1 MEKKMNVTETE
12 LSKLVENVAT
22 AMQKDSYKW
31 KKSWIE
37 AGSPFNYST
46 GDTYSGVNFLSL
58 NFAMIDKGY
67 KHNQWLTFKQL
78 KTLGGDIKNN
88 SWNYIYKFGRI
99 NVVDDNKKPVVD
111 SKGKQKSRNYFRC
124 FVVYN
129 IENTTL
135 EANVA
140 LMQKKSTQYSV
151 DTIEAFINRV
161 NNNDVVI
168 KTDSTNGCYYSP
180 SGDYVHMVNKKN
192 FVDTKSANA
201 TEHYYS
207 VLFHELV
214 HATGHNKRLN
224 RFEDT
229 KSMKFLEGKSHY
241 AYEELVAELG
251 SMLFASKY
259 NLDVESTVREDHI
272 AYLQSWIK
280 ALRSEDGT
288 KLLTSAAAK
297 ASKAFTYY
305 HPAIK

>member
-22 AMQKDSYKW
+22 AMSTGSYKW
-31 KKSWIE
+31 KQSWID
-37 AGSPFNYST
+37 AGSPINYLT
-46 GDTYSGVNFLSL
+46 GDTYSGINFLSL
-58 NFAMIDKGY
+58 NFAMIDKSY
-67 KHNQWLTFKQL
+67 KNNQWLTFKQL

-88 SWNYIYKFGRI
+88 SWNYVYKFGRI
-99 NVVDDNKKPVVD
+99 NVVDANKKPVVD

-135 EANVA
+135 EAKVID
-140 LMQKKSTQYSV
+140 KKSTQYHV
-151 DTIEAFINRV
+151 DTITNFLNKV
-161 NNNDVVI
+161 DVTI
-168 KTDSTNGCYYSP
+168 KHGSKNGCYYSP
-180 SGDYVHMVNKKN
+180 SEDFVSMVNKED
-192 FVDTKSANA
+192 FIDTKDANA

-259 NLDVESTVREDHI
+259 NLSVESTVREDHI

-305 HPAIK
+305 HPVIK

>member
-1 MEKKMNVTETE
+1 MEKQMNVTETE
-12 LSKLVENVAT
+12 LAKLVESVAT
-22 AMQKDSYKW
+22 AMSTGSYKW

-37 AGSPFNYST
+37 AGSPINYLT
-46 GDTYSGVNFLSL
+46 GEAYSGINFLSL

-67 KHNQWLTFKQL
+67 KNNQWLTFKQL
-78 KTLGGDIKNN
+78 KSLGGDIKNN

-99 NVVDDNKKPVVD
+99 NLVDENKKPVVD

-135 EANVA
+135 EAKIIE
-140 LMQKKSTQYSV
+140 KKSTQYSV
-151 DTIEAFINRV
+151 DTITQFLK
-161 NNNDVVI
+161 NNVDVTI
-168 KTDSTNGCYYSP
+168 KHGSTNGCYYSP
-180 SGDYVHMVNKKN
+180 SGDFVSMVDKEN
-192 FVDTKSANA
+192 FIDTQHANA

-224 RFEDT
+224 RFENT
-229 KSMKFLEGKSHY
+229 KSMKFLEGKQHY

-259 NLDVESTVREDHI
+259 NLSVESTVREDHI

-297 ASKAFTYY
+297 AAAAFKYY
-305 HPAIK
+305 HQSPQ

>member
-1 MEKKMNVTETE
+1 MNVTETE
-12 LSKLVENVAT
+12 LNKLVENVAT

-88 SWNYIYKFGRI
+88 SWNYIYKFGRV

-135 EANVA
+135 EPNVA

-151 DTIEAFINRV
+151 DTIEAFIDRV
-161 NNNDVVI
+161 YNNDVNI

-180 SGDYVHMVNKKN
+180 SHDWVHMVNKKN
-192 FVDTKSANA
+192 FIDTEHANA

-214 HATGHNKRLN
+214 HATGHEKRLN
-224 RFEDT
+224 RFENT

-259 NLDVESTVREDHI
+259 NLSVESTVREDHI

-305 HPAIK
+305 HPVIK

>member
-1 MEKKMNVTETE
+1 MRTVTERE
-12 LSKLVENVAT
+12 LNILVENVAA

-37 AGSPFNYST
+37 AGSPINYST
-46 GDTYSGVNFLSL
+46 GEAYQGINFLSL
-58 NFAMIDKGY
+58 NFAMVNKGY
-67 KHNQWLTFKQL
+67 KNNQWLTFKQL
-78 KTLGGDIKNN
+78 KTLGGDLKNN
-88 SWNYIYKFGRI
+88 SWNYIYKFGTQ
-99 NVVDDNKKPVVD
+99 VVKDENGKPKITT
-111 SKGKQKSRNYFRC
+111 KGQQQIKFYFRC

-135 EANVA
+135 DPKVIE
-140 LMQKKSTQYSV
+140 KKSTQYSV
-151 DTIEAFINRV
+151 EEIEAFIDRV
-161 NNNDVVI
+161 NKNDVQI
-168 KTDSTNGCYYSP
+168 KTDSTNGCFYSP
-180 SGDYVHMVNKKN
+180 SYDSVHMVNKSN
-192 FVDTKSANA
+192 FIDTKDANA

-214 HATGHNKRLN
+214 HATGHQKRLN

-259 NLDVESTVREDHI
+259 NLSVESTVREDHI

-297 ASKAFTYY
+297 AAKAFAYY
-305 HPAIK
+305 HPTQE

>member
-1 MEKKMNVTETE
+1 MEKKMNVTDRE
-12 LSKLVENVAT
+12 LKILVDNVAT
-22 AMQKDSYKW
+22 AMSRDSYKW

-37 AGSPFNYST
+37 AGSPINYST
-46 GDTYSGVNFLSL
+46 GEAYSGVNFLSL
-58 NFAMIDKGY
+58 NFAMVNKGY

-78 KTLGGDIKNN
+78 KTLGGELINN
-88 SWNYIYKFGRI
+88 SWNYIYKFGSYGAKDE
-99 NVVDDNKKPVVD
+99 NGKP
-111 SKGKQKSRNYFRC
+111 KIKNGQQQLKFYFRC

-129 IENTTL
+129 IANTSL
-135 EANVA
+135 EAKVIE
-140 LMQKKSTQYSV
+140 KKSTQYHV
-151 DTIEAFINRV
+151 DTITNFLNKV
-161 NNNDVVI
+161 DVTI
-168 KTDSTNGCYYSP
+168 KHGSKNGCYYSP
-180 SGDYVHMVNKKN
+180 SGDYVSMVNKED
-192 FVDTKSANA
+192 FIDTKDANA

>member
-12 LSKLVENVAT
+12 LNKLVENVAA

-37 AGSPFNYST
+37 AGSPINYST
-46 GDTYSGVNFLSL
+46 GEAYSGVNFLSL
-58 NFAMIDKGY
+58 NFAMVNKGY
-67 KHNQWLTFKQL
+67 KNNQWLTFKQL
-78 KTLGGDIKNN
+78 KTLGGELINN
-88 SWNYIYKFGRI
+88 SWNYIYKFGTTPVKDE
-99 NVVDDNKKPVVD
+99 NGKP
-111 SKGKQKSRNYFRC
+111 KIKNGQQQIKFYFRC

-129 IENTTL
+129 IENTSL
-135 EANVA
+135 EAKTIE
-140 LMQKKSTQYSV
+140 KKSTQYSV
-151 DTIEAFINRV
+151 DEIEAFIDRV
-161 NNNDVVI
+161 NNNDVRI

-180 SGDYVHMVNKKN
+180 SYDWVHMVNKNN
-192 FVDTKSANA
+192 FIDTKDANA

-214 HATGHNKRLN
+214 HATGHQKRLN
-224 RFEDT
+224 RFENT

-259 NLDVESTVREDHI
+259 NLSVESTVREDHI

-297 ASKAFTYY
+297 AAAAFKYY
-305 HPAIK
+305 HQSQQ

>member
-12 LSKLVENVAT
+12 LNKLVENVAS

-37 AGSPFNYST
+37 AGSPINYST
-46 GDTYSGVNFLSL
+46 GEAYSGVNFLSL
-58 NFAMIDKGY
+58 NFAMVNKGY

-78 KTLGGDIKNN
+78 KTLGGELINN
-88 SWNYIYKFGRI
+88 SWNYIYKFGTTPVKDE
-99 NVVDDNKKPVVD
+99 NGKP
-111 SKGKQKSRNYFRC
+111 KIKNGQQQIKFYFRC

-129 IENTTL
+129 IANTSL
-135 EANVA
+135 EAKTIE
-140 LMQKKSTQYSV
+140 KKSTQYSV
-151 DTIEAFINRV
+151 DEIEAFIDRV
-161 NNNDVVI
+161 NNNDVRI

-180 SGDYVHMVNKKN
+180 SYDWVHMVNKNN
-192 FVDTKSANA
+192 FIDTKDANA

-214 HATGHNKRLN
+214 HATGHQKRLN
-224 RFEDT
+224 RFENT

-259 NLDVESTVREDHI
+259 NLSVESTVREDHI

-297 ASKAFTYY
+297 AAAAFKYY
-305 HPAIK
+305 HQSQL

>member
-12 LSKLVENVAT
+12 LNKLVENVAS

-37 AGSPFNYST
+37 AGSPINYST
-46 GDTYSGVNFLSL
+46 GEAYSGVNFLSL
-58 NFAMIDKGY
+58 NFAMVNKGY

-78 KTLGGDIKNN
+78 KTLGGELINN
-88 SWNYIYKFGRI
+88 SWNYIYKFGTTPVKDE
-99 NVVDDNKKPVVD
+99 NGKP
-111 SKGKQKSRNYFRC
+111 KIKNGQQQIKFYFRC

-129 IENTTL
+129 IANTSL
-135 EANVA
+135 EAKVIE
-140 LMQKKSTQYSV
+140 KKSTQYSV
-151 DTIEAFINRV
+151 DSINQFLNKVDVTIKHGSV
-161 NNNDVVI
+161 H
-168 KTDSTNGCYYSP
+168 GCYYSP
-180 SGDYVHMVNKKN
+180 SGDYVQMVNKEN
-192 FVDTKSANA
+192 FIDTQHANA

-214 HATGHNKRLN
+214 HATGHQKRLN
-224 RFEDT
+224 RFENT

-259 NLDVESTVREDHI
+259 NLSVESTVREDHI

-297 ASKAFTYY
+297 AAAAFKYY
-305 HPAIK
+305 HQSQQ

>member
-12 LSKLVENVAT
+12 LNKLVENVAS

-37 AGSPFNYST
+37 AGSPINYST
-46 GDTYSGVNFLSL
+46 GEAYSGVNFLSL
-58 NFAMIDKGY
+58 NFAMVNKGY

-78 KTLGGDIKNN
+78 KTLGGELINN
-88 SWNYIYKFGRI
+88 SWNYIYKFGTTPVKDE
-99 NVVDDNKKPVVD
+99 NGKP
-111 SKGKQKSRNYFRC
+111 KIKNGQQQIKFYFRC

-129 IENTTL
+129 IANTSL
-135 EANVA
+135 EAKTIE
-140 LMQKKSTQYSV
+140 KKSTQYSV
-151 DTIEAFINRV
+151 DEIEAFIDRV
-161 NNNDVVI
+161 NNNDVRI

-180 SGDYVHMVNKKN
+180 SYDWVHMVNKSN
-192 FVDTKSANA
+192 FIDTKDANA

-214 HATGHNKRLN
+214 HATGHQKRLN
-224 RFEDT
+224 RFENT

-259 NLDVESTVREDHI
+259 NLSVESTVREDHI

-297 ASKAFTYY
+297 AAAAFKYY
-305 HPAIK
+305 HQSQL

>member
-12 LSKLVENVAT
+12 LAKLVESVAT
-22 AMQKDSYKW
+22 AMSTGSYKW
-31 KKSWIE
+31 KKSWID
-37 AGSPFNYST
+37 AGSPINYST
-46 GDTYSGVNFLSL
+46 GDAYSGINFLSL

-67 KHNQWLTFKQL
+67 KNNQWLTFKQL
-78 KTLGGDIKNN
+78 KSLGGDIKNN
-88 SWNYIYKFGRI
+88 SWNYIYKFGST
-99 NVVDDNKKPVVD
+99 VVKDENGKPKITT
-111 SKGKQKSRNYFRC
+111 KGQQQIKFYFRC

-135 EANVA
+135 EAK
-140 LMQKKSTQYSV
+140 LIEKKSTQYSV
-151 DTIEAFINRV
+151 DSINQFLNKVDVTI
-161 NNNDVVI
+161 
-168 KTDSTNGCYYSP
+168 KHGSKHGCYYSP
-180 SGDYVHMVNKKN
+180 SGDYVQMVNKEN
-192 FVDTKSANA
+192 FIDTQHANA

-214 HATGHNKRLN
+214 HATGHEKRLN
-224 RFEDT
+224 RFENT
-229 KSMKFLEGKSHY
+229 KSMKFLEGKQHY

-259 NLDVESTVREDHI
+259 NLSVESTVREDHI

-297 ASKAFTYY
+297 AAAAFKYY
-305 HPAIK
+305 HQSPQ

>member
-1 MEKKMNVTETE
+1 MNVTETE
-12 LSKLVENVAT
+12 LNKLVENVAA
-22 AMQKDSYKW
+22 AMAKDSYKW

-46 GDTYSGVNFLSL
+46 GEAYSGVNFLSL

-88 SWNYIYKFGRI
+88 SWNYIYKFGRM
-99 NVVDDNKKPVVD
+99 NLVDENKKPVVD

-151 DTIEAFINRV
+151 DSINQFLNKVDVTIKHGSV
-161 NNNDVVI
+161 H
-168 KTDSTNGCYYSP
+168 GCYYSP
-180 SGDYVHMVNKKN
+180 SGDYVQMVNKEN
-192 FVDTKSANA
+192 FIDTQHANA

-214 HATGHNKRLN
+214 HATGHEKRLN
-224 RFEDT
+224 RFENT
-229 KSMKFLEGKSHY
+229 KSMKFLEGKQHY

-259 NLDVESTVREDHI
+259 NLSVESTVREDHI

-297 ASKAFTYY
+297 AAAAFKYY
-305 HPAIK
+305 HQSPQ

>member
-12 LSKLVENVAT
+12 LNKLVENVAA

-37 AGSPFNYST
+37 AGSPINYST
-46 GDTYSGVNFLSL
+46 GEAYSGVNFLSL
-58 NFAMIDKGY
+58 NFAMVNKGY
-67 KHNQWLTFKQL
+67 KNNQWLTFKQL
-78 KTLGGDIKNN
+78 KTLGGELINN
-88 SWNYIYKFGRI
+88 SWNYIYKFGTTPVKDENGKPKI
-99 NVVDDNKKPVVD
+99 KKGQQQI
-111 SKGKQKSRNYFRC
+111 KFYFRC

-129 IENTTL
+129 IENTSL
-135 EANVA
+135 KAKIIE
-140 LMQKKSTQYSV
+140 KPSTQYSV
-151 DTIEAFINRV
+151 DVIEAFIDRV
-161 NNNDVVI
+161 NNNDVRI

-180 SGDYVHMVNKKN
+180 SYDWVHMVNKNN
-192 FVDTKSANA
+192 FIDTKDANA

-214 HATGHNKRLN
+214 HATGHQKRLN
-224 RFEDT
+224 RFENT

-259 NLDVESTVREDHI
+259 NLSVESTVREDHI

-297 ASKAFTYY
+297 AAAAFKYY
-305 HPAIK
+305 HQSQQ

>member
-1 MEKKMNVTETE
+1 MNVTDRE
-12 LSKLVENVAT
+12 LKILVDNVAT
-22 AMQKDSYKW
+22 AMSRDSYKW

-37 AGSPFNYST
+37 AGSPINYLT
-46 GDTYSGVNFLSL
+46 GEAYSGVNFLSL
-58 NFAMIDKGY
+58 NFAMVDKKY
-67 KHNQWLTFKQL
+67 KNNQWLTFKQL
-78 KTLGGDIKNN
+78 KSLGGDIKNN
-88 SWNYIYKFGRI
+88 SWNYIYKFGRF
-99 NVVDDNKKPVVD
+99 NLVDENKKPVVD
-111 SKGKQKSRNYFRC
+111 SKGKQKTRNYFRC

-135 EANVA
+135 EAKKIE
-140 LMQKKSTQYSV
+140 KKSTQYHV
-151 DTIEAFINRV
+151 DTVTNFIKKV
-161 NNNDVVI
+161 DVTI
-168 KTDSTNGCYYSP
+168 KHGSTNGCYYSP
-180 SGDYVHMVNKKN
+180 AGDYVAMVDKEN
-192 FVDTKSANA
+192 FIDTKHANA

-214 HATGHNKRLN
+214 HATGHQKRLN

-229 KSMKFLEGKSHY
+229 KSMKFLDGKQDY

-259 NLDVESTVREDHI
+259 NLSVESTVREDHI

-297 ASKAFTYY
+297 ASQAFLYY
-305 HPAIK
+305 HRPIPPI

>member
-12 LSKLVENVAT
+12 LNKLVENVAS

-37 AGSPFNYST
+37 AGSPINYST
-46 GDTYSGVNFLSL
+46 GEAYSGVNFLSL
-58 NFAMIDKGY
+58 NFAMVNKGY

-78 KTLGGDIKNN
+78 KTLGGELINN
-88 SWNYIYKFGRI
+88 SWNYIYKFGTTPVKDE
-99 NVVDDNKKPVVD
+99 NGKP
-111 SKGKQKSRNYFRC
+111 KIKNGQQQIKFYFRC

-129 IENTTL
+129 IANTSL
-135 EANVA
+135 EAKVIE
-140 LMQKKSTQYSV
+140 KKSTQYSV
-151 DTIEAFINRV
+151 DSINQFLNKVDVTIKHGSV
-161 NNNDVVI
+161 H
-168 KTDSTNGCYYSP
+168 GCYYSP
-180 SGDYVHMVNKKN
+180 SGDYVQMVNKEN
-192 FVDTKSANA
+192 FIDTQHANA

-214 HATGHNKRLN
+214 HATGHQKRLN
-224 RFEDT
+224 RFENT

-259 NLDVESTVREDHI
+259 NLSVESTVREDHI

-297 ASKAFTYY
+297 AAAAFKYY
-305 HPAIK
+305 HQSQL

>member
-12 LSKLVENVAT
+12 LNKLVENVAS

-37 AGSPFNYST
+37 AGSPINYST
-46 GDTYSGVNFLSL
+46 GEAYSGVNFLSL
-58 NFAMIDKGY
+58 NFAMVNKGY

-78 KTLGGDIKNN
+78 KTLGGELINN
-88 SWNYIYKFGRI
+88 SWNYIYKFGTTPVKDE
-99 NVVDDNKKPVVD
+99 NGKP
-111 SKGKQKSRNYFRC
+111 KIKNGQQQIKFYFRC

-129 IENTTL
+129 IVNTSL
-135 EANVA
+135 EAKVIE
-140 LMQKKSTQYSV
+140 KKSTQYSV
-151 DTIEAFINRV
+151 DEIEAFIDRV
-161 NNNDVVI
+161 NNNDVRI

-180 SGDYVHMVNKKN
+180 SYDWVHMVNKNN
-192 FVDTKSANA
+192 FIDTKDANA

-214 HATGHNKRLN
+214 HATGHQKRLN
-224 RFEDT
+224 RFENT

-259 NLDVESTVREDHI
+259 NLSVESTVREDHI

-297 ASKAFTYY
+297 AAAAFKYY
-305 HPAIK
+305 HQSQQ

>member
-88 SWNYIYKFGRI
+88 SWNYIYKFGRV
-99 NVVDDNKKPVVD
+99 NVVDANKKPVVD

-135 EANVA
+135 EP
-140 LMQKKSTQYSV
+140 KKIDKVSTQYSV

-180 SGDYVHMVNKKN
+180 SGDYVHMVNKVN
-192 FVDTKSANA
+192 FIDTKSANA

-297 ASKAFTYY
+297 AAAAFKYY
-305 HPAIK
+305 HQSQL

>member
-12 LSKLVENVAT
+12 LNKLVENVAA

-37 AGSPFNYST
+37 AGSPINYST
-46 GDTYSGVNFLSL
+46 GEAYSGVNFLSL
-58 NFAMIDKGY
+58 NFAMVNKGY

-78 KTLGGDIKNN
+78 KTLGGELINN
-88 SWNYIYKFGRI
+88 SWNYIYKFGTTPVKDE
-99 NVVDDNKKPVVD
+99 NGKP
-111 SKGKQKSRNYFRC
+111 KIKNGQQQIKFYFRC

-129 IENTTL
+129 IENTSL
-135 EANVA
+135 EAKTIE
-140 LMQKKSTQYSV
+140 KKSTQYSV
-151 DTIEAFINRV
+151 DEIEAFIDRV
-161 NNNDVVI
+161 NNNDVRI

-180 SGDYVHMVNKKN
+180 SYDWVHMVNKNN
-192 FVDTKSANA
+192 FIDTKDANA

-214 HATGHNKRLN
+214 HATGHQKRLN
-224 RFEDT
+224 RFENT

-259 NLDVESTVREDHI
+259 NLSVESTVREDHI

-297 ASKAFTYY
+297 AAAAFKYY
-305 HPAIK
+305 HQSQQ

>member
-1 MEKKMNVTETE
+1 MNVTETE
-12 LSKLVENVAT
+12 LNKLVENVAT

-37 AGSPFNYST
+37 AGSPINYST
-46 GDTYSGVNFLSL
+46 GEAYSGVNFLSL
-58 NFAMIDKGY
+58 NFAMVNKGY

-78 KTLGGDIKNN
+78 KTLGGELINN
-88 SWNYIYKFGRI
+88 SWNYIYKFGTTPVKDE
-99 NVVDDNKKPVVD
+99 NGKP
-111 SKGKQKSRNYFRC
+111 KIKNGQQQIKFYFRC

-129 IENTTL
+129 IVNTSL
-135 EANVA
+135 EAKVIE
-140 LMQKKSTQYSV
+140 KKSTQYSV
-151 DTIEAFINRV
+151 DEIEAFIDRV
-161 NNNDVVI
+161 NNNDVRI

-180 SGDYVHMVNKKN
+180 SHDWVHMVNKNN
-192 FVDTKSANA
+192 FIDTKDANA

-214 HATGHNKRLN
+214 HATGHQKRLN
-224 RFEDT
+224 RFENT

-259 NLDVESTVREDHI
+259 NLSVESTVREDHI

-297 ASKAFTYY
+297 AAAAFKYY
-305 HPAIK
+305 HQSQL

>member
-12 LSKLVENVAT
+12 LNKLVENVAA

-37 AGSPFNYST
+37 AGSPINYST
-46 GDTYSGVNFLSL
+46 GEAYSGVNFLSL
-58 NFAMIDKGY
+58 NFAMVNKGY
-67 KHNQWLTFKQL
+67 KNNQWLTFKQL
-78 KTLGGDIKNN
+78 KTLGGELINN
-88 SWNYIYKFGRI
+88 SWNYIYKFGTTPVKDE
-99 NVVDDNKKPVVD
+99 NGKP
-111 SKGKQKSRNYFRC
+111 KIKNGQQQIKFYFRC

-129 IENTTL
+129 IENTSL
-135 EANVA
+135 EAKIIE
-140 LMQKKSTQYSV
+140 KKSTQYSV
-151 DTIEAFINRV
+151 DEIEAFIDRV
-161 NNNDVVI
+161 NNNDVRI

-180 SGDYVHMVNKKN
+180 SYDWVHMVNKNN
-192 FVDTKSANA
+192 FIDTKDANA

-214 HATGHNKRLN
+214 HATGHQKRLN
-224 RFEDT
+224 RFENT

-259 NLDVESTVREDHI
+259 NLSVESTVREDHI

-297 ASKAFTYY
+297 AAAAFKYY
-305 HPAIK
+305 HQSQQ

>member
-12 LSKLVENVAT
+12 LNKLVENVAA

-37 AGSPFNYST
+37 AGSPINYST
-46 GDTYSGVNFLSL
+46 GEAYSGVNFLSL
-58 NFAMIDKGY
+58 NFAMVNKGY
-67 KHNQWLTFKQL
+67 KNNQWLTFKQL
-78 KTLGGDIKNN
+78 KTLGGELINN
-88 SWNYIYKFGRI
+88 SWNYIYKFGTTPVKDE
-99 NVVDDNKKPVVD
+99 NGKP
-111 SKGKQKSRNYFRC
+111 KIKNGQQQIKFYFRC

-129 IENTTL
+129 IANTSL
-135 EANVA
+135 EAKTIE
-140 LMQKKSTQYSV
+140 KKSTQYSV
-151 DTIEAFINRV
+151 DEIEAFIDRV
-161 NNNDVVI
+161 NNNDVRI

-180 SGDYVHMVNKKN
+180 SYDWVHMVNKNN
-192 FVDTKSANA
+192 FIDTKDANA

-214 HATGHNKRLN
+214 HATGHQKRLN
-224 RFEDT
+224 RFENT

-259 NLDVESTVREDHI
+259 NLSVESTVREDHI

-297 ASKAFTYY
+297 AAAAFKYY
-305 HPAIK
+305 HQSQQ

>member
-1 MEKKMNVTETE
+1 MRTVTERE
-12 LSKLVENVAT
+12 LNILVENVAA

-37 AGSPFNYST
+37 AGSPINYST
-46 GDTYSGVNFLSL
+46 GEAYQGINFLSL
-58 NFAMIDKGY
+58 NFAMVNKGY

-78 KTLGGDIKNN
+78 KTLGGDLKNN

-99 NVVDDNKKPVVD
+99 NVLDENKNPIKD
-111 SKGKQKSRNYFRC
+111 INGMQKTRAYFRC

-129 IENTTL
+129 IDNTTL
-135 EANVA
+135 DPKVIE
-140 LMQKKSTQYSV
+140 KKSTQYSV
-151 DTIEAFINRV
+151 EEIEAFIDRV
-161 NNNDVVI
+161 NKNDVQI
-168 KTDSTNGCYYSP
+168 KTDSTNGCFYSP
-180 SGDYVHMVNKKN
+180 SYDSVHMVNKSN
-192 FVDTKSANA
+192 FIDTKDANA

-214 HATGHNKRLN
+214 HATGHQKRLN

-259 NLDVESTVREDHI
+259 NLSVESTVREDHI

-297 ASKAFTYY
+297 AAKAFAYY
-305 HPAIK
+305 HPTQE

>member
-31 KKSWIE
+31 KKSWID
-37 AGSPFNYST
+37 AGSPINYLT
-46 GDTYSGVNFLSL
+46 GDAYSGVNFLSL

-78 KTLGGDIKNN
+78 KTLGGELINN
-88 SWNYIYKFGRI
+88 SWNYIYKFGTTPVKDE
-99 NVVDDNKKPVVD
+99 NGKP
-111 SKGKQKSRNYFRC
+111 KIKNGQQQIKFYFRC

-129 IENTTL
+129 IVNTSL
-135 EANVA
+135 EAKVIE
-140 LMQKKSTQYSV
+140 KKSTQYSV
-151 DTIEAFINRV
+151 DEIEAFIDRV
-161 NNNDVVI
+161 NNNDVRI

-180 SGDYVHMVNKKN
+180 SYDWVHMVNKSN
-192 FVDTKSANA
+192 FIDTKDANA

-214 HATGHNKRLN
+214 HATGHQKRLN
-224 RFEDT
+224 RFENT

-259 NLDVESTVREDHI
+259 NLSVESTVREDHI

-297 ASKAFTYY
+297 AAAAFKYY
-305 HPAIK
+305 HQSQQ

>member
-1 MEKKMNVTETE
+1 MEKQMNVTETE
-12 LSKLVENVAT
+12 LNKLVENVAA
-22 AMQKDSYKW
+22 AMAKDSYKW

-46 GDTYSGVNFLSL
+46 GEAYSGVNFLSL
-58 NFAMIDKGY
+58 IFAMIDKGY

-88 SWNYIYKFGRI
+88 SWNYIYKFGRV
-99 NVVDDNKKPVVD
+99 NVVDENKKPVVD

-140 LMQKKSTQYSV
+140 LMAKKSTQYSV
-151 DTIEAFINRV
+151 DSINQFLNKVDVTIKHGSV
-161 NNNDVVI
+161 H
-168 KTDSTNGCYYSP
+168 GCYYSP
-180 SGDYVHMVNKKN
+180 SGDYVQMVNKEN
-192 FVDTKSANA
+192 FIDTQHANA

-214 HATGHNKRLN
+214 HATGHQKRLN
-224 RFEDT
+224 RFENT

-259 NLDVESTVREDHI
+259 NLSVESTVREDHI

-297 ASKAFTYY
+297 AAAAFKYY
-305 HPAIK
+305 HQSQL

>member
-1 MEKKMNVTETE
+1 
-12 LSKLVENVAT
+12 
-22 AMQKDSYKW
+22 MQKDSYKW

-37 AGSPFNYST
+37 AGSPINYST
-46 GDTYSGVNFLSL
+46 GEAYSGVNFLSL
-58 NFAMIDKGY
+58 NFAMVNKGY

-78 KTLGGDIKNN
+78 KTLGGELINN
-88 SWNYIYKFGRI
+88 SWNYIYKFGTTPVKDE
-99 NVVDDNKKPVVD
+99 NGKP
-111 SKGKQKSRNYFRC
+111 KIKNGQQQIKFYFRC

-129 IENTTL
+129 IANTSL
-135 EANVA
+135 EAKTIE
-140 LMQKKSTQYSV
+140 KKSTQYSV
-151 DTIEAFINRV
+151 DEIEAFIDRV
-161 NNNDVVI
+161 NNNDVRI

-180 SGDYVHMVNKKN
+180 SYDWVHMVNKNN
-192 FVDTKSANA
+192 FIDTKDANA

-214 HATGHNKRLN
+214 HATGHQKRLN
-224 RFEDT
+224 RFENT

-259 NLDVESTVREDHI
+259 NLSVESTVREDHI

-297 ASKAFTYY
+297 AAAAFKYY
-305 HPAIK
+305 HQSQL

>member
-1 MEKKMNVTETE
+1 MEKKMKTVTEQE
-12 LSKLVENVAT
+12 LNKLVENVAA
-22 AMQKDSYKW
+22 AMAKDSYKW

-37 AGSPFNYST
+37 AGSPINYLT
-46 GDTYSGVNFLSL
+46 GEAYSGVNFLSL
-58 NFAMIDKGY
+58 NFAMVDKGY

-78 KTLGGDIKNN
+78 KTLGGELINN
-88 SWNYIYKFGRI
+88 SWNYIYKFGSYGAKDENGKPKI
-99 NVVDDNKKPVVD
+99 N
-111 SKGKQKSRNYFRC
+111 SKGQQQLKFYFRC

-129 IENTTL
+129 IANTSL
-135 EANVA
+135 EAKVIE
-140 LMQKKSTQYSV
+140 KKSTQYHV
-151 DTIEAFINRV
+151 DTITQFLKNV
-161 NNNDVVI
+161 DVTV
-168 KTDSTNGCYYSP
+168 KHGSTNGCYYSP
-180 SGDYVHMVNKKN
+180 AGDFVSMVDKEN
-192 FVDTKSANA
+192 FIDTQHANA

-214 HATGHNKRLN
+214 HATGHQKRLN

-259 NLDVESTVREDHI
+259 NLSVESTVREDHI

-297 ASKAFTYY
+297 AAAAFKYY
-305 HPAIK
+305 HQSQQ

>member
-12 LSKLVENVAT
+12 LSKLVESVAT
-22 AMQKDSYKW
+22 AMSTGSYKW

-37 AGSPFNYST
+37 AGSPINYLT
-46 GDTYSGVNFLSL
+46 GDAYSGINFLSL

-67 KHNQWLTFKQL
+67 KNNQWLTFKQL
-78 KTLGGDIKNN
+78 KSLGGDIKNN

-99 NVVDDNKKPVVD
+99 NLVDANKKPVVD

-135 EANVA
+135 EAKVID
-140 LMQKKSTQYSV
+140 KKSTQYHV
-151 DTIEAFINRV
+151 DTITNFLNKV
-161 NNNDVVI
+161 DVTI
-168 KTDSTNGCYYSP
+168 KHGSKNGCYYSP
-180 SGDYVHMVNKKN
+180 SEDFVSMVNKED
-192 FVDTKSANA
+192 FIDTKDANA

-259 NLDVESTVREDHI
+259 NLSVESTVREDHI

-297 ASKAFTYY
+297 ASKAKIYY
-305 HPAIK
+305 HPVIK

>member
-1 MEKKMNVTETE
+1 MNVKLSVTETE
-12 LSKLVENVAT
+12 LAKLVENVAT

-37 AGSPFNYST
+37 AGSPINYST
-46 GDTYSGVNFLSL
+46 GEAYSGVNFLSL
-58 NFAMIDKGY
+58 NFAMVNKGY

-78 KTLGGDIKNN
+78 KTLGGELINN
-88 SWNYIYKFGRI
+88 SWNYIYKFGTTPVKDE
-99 NVVDDNKKPVVD
+99 NGKP
-111 SKGKQKSRNYFRC
+111 KIKNGQQQIKFYFRC

-129 IENTTL
+129 IVNTSL
-135 EANVA
+135 EAKVIE
-140 LMQKKSTQYSV
+140 KKSTQYSV
-151 DTIEAFINRV
+151 DEIEAFIDRV
-161 NNNDVVI
+161 NNNDVRI

-180 SGDYVHMVNKKN
+180 SYDWVHMVNKNN
-192 FVDTKSANA
+192 FIDTKDANA

-214 HATGHNKRLN
+214 HATGHQKRLN
-224 RFEDT
+224 RFENT

-259 NLDVESTVREDHI
+259 NLSVESTVREDHI

-297 ASKAFTYY
+297 AAAAFKYY
-305 HPAIK
+305 HQSQL

>member
-12 LSKLVENVAT
+12 LNKLVENVAA

-37 AGSPFNYST
+37 AGSPINYST
-46 GDTYSGVNFLSL
+46 GEAYSGVNFLSL
-58 NFAMIDKGY
+58 NFAMVNKGY

-78 KTLGGDIKNN
+78 KTLGGELINN
-88 SWNYIYKFGRI
+88 SWNYIYKFGTTPVKDE
-99 NVVDDNKKPVVD
+99 NGKP
-111 SKGKQKSRNYFRC
+111 KIKNGQQQIKFYFRC

-129 IENTTL
+129 IANTSL
-135 EANVA
+135 EAKTIE
-140 LMQKKSTQYSV
+140 KKSTQYSV
-151 DTIEAFINRV
+151 DEIEAFIDRV
-161 NNNDVVI
+161 NNNDVKI

-180 SGDYVHMVNKKN
+180 SYDWVHMVN
-192 FVDTKSANA
+192 
-201 TEHYYS
+201 
-207 VLFHELV
+207 
-214 HATGHNKRLN
+214 
-224 RFEDT
+224 T

-259 NLDVESTVREDHI
+259 NLSVESTVREDHI

-297 ASKAFTYY
+297 AAAAFKYY
-305 HPAIK
+305 HQSQQ

>member
-1 MEKKMNVTETE
+1 MNVTETE
-12 LSKLVENVAT
+12 LNKLVENVAT

-37 AGSPFNYST
+37 AGSPINYST
-46 GDTYSGVNFLSL
+46 GEAYSGVNFLSL
-58 NFAMIDKGY
+58 NFAMVNKGY

-78 KTLGGDIKNN
+78 KTLGGELINN
-88 SWNYIYKFGRI
+88 SWNYIYKFGTTPVKDE
-99 NVVDDNKKPVVD
+99 NGKP
-111 SKGKQKSRNYFRC
+111 KIKNGQQQIKFYFRC

-129 IENTTL
+129 IVNTSL
-135 EANVA
+135 EAKVIE
-140 LMQKKSTQYSV
+140 KKSTQYSV
-151 DTIEAFINRV
+151 DEIEAFIDRV
-161 NNNDVVI
+161 NNNDVKI

-180 SGDYVHMVNKKN
+180 SYDWVHMVNKNN
-192 FVDTKSANA
+192 FIDTKDANA

-214 HATGHNKRLN
+214 HATGHQKRLN
-224 RFEDT
+224 RFENT

-259 NLDVESTVREDHI
+259 NLSVESTVREDHI

-297 ASKAFTYY
+297 AAAAFKYY
-305 HPAIK
+305 HQSQL

>member
-12 LSKLVENVAT
+12 LAKLVENVAT

-37 AGSPFNYST
+37 AGSPINYST
-46 GDTYSGVNFLSL
+46 GEAYSGVNFLSL

-67 KHNQWLTFKQL
+67 KNNQWLTFKQL

-99 NVVDDNKKPVVD
+99 NVVDENKKPVVD

-135 EANVA
+135 EAKTIE
-140 LMQKKSTQYSV
+140 KKSTQYS
-151 DTIEAFINRV
+151 IEKIENFISRV
-161 NNNDVVI
+161 KTDVVI

-180 SGDYVHMVNKKN
+180 SGDFVHMVNKDN
-192 FVDTKSANA
+192 FIDVQGVNA

-214 HATGHNKRLN
+214 HATGHQKRLN
-224 RFEDT
+224 RFENS
-229 KSMKFLEGKSHY
+229 KSMKFLEGKQHY

-259 NLDVESTVREDHI
+259 DLSVESTNREDHI

-280 ALRSEDGT
+280 AFRSEDGV

-297 ASKAFTYY
+297 ASQAFAYY
-305 HPAIK
+305 HQPIPPI

>member
-1 MEKKMNVTETE
+1 MNVTETE
-12 LSKLVENVAT
+12 LNKLVENVAT

-37 AGSPFNYST
+37 AGSPINYST
-46 GDTYSGVNFLSL
+46 GEAYSGVNFLSL
-58 NFAMIDKGY
+58 NFAMVNKGY

-78 KTLGGDIKNN
+78 KTLGGELINN
-88 SWNYIYKFGRI
+88 SWNYIYKFGTTPVKDE
-99 NVVDDNKKPVVD
+99 NGKP
-111 SKGKQKSRNYFRC
+111 KIKNGQQQIKFYFRC

-129 IENTTL
+129 IVNTSL
-135 EANVA
+135 EAKIIE
-140 LMQKKSTQYSV
+140 KKSTQYSV
-151 DTIEAFINRV
+151 DEIEAFIDRV
-161 NNNDVVI
+161 NNNDVRI

-180 SGDYVHMVNKKN
+180 SYDWVHMVNKNN
-192 FVDTKSANA
+192 FIDTKDANA

-214 HATGHNKRLN
+214 HATGHQKRLN
-224 RFEDT
+224 RFENT

-259 NLDVESTVREDHI
+259 NLSVESTVREDHI

-297 ASKAFTYY
+297 AAAAFKYY
-305 HPAIK
+305 HQSQQ

>member
-12 LSKLVENVAT
+12 LNKLVENVAA

-37 AGSPFNYST
+37 AGSPINYST
-46 GDTYSGVNFLSL
+46 GEAYSGVNFLSL
-58 NFAMIDKGY
+58 NFAMVNKGY
-67 KHNQWLTFKQL
+67 KNNQWLTFKQL
-78 KTLGGDIKNN
+78 KTLGGELINN
-88 SWNYIYKFGRI
+88 SWNYIYKFGTTPVKDE
-99 NVVDDNKKPVVD
+99 NGKP
-111 SKGKQKSRNYFRC
+111 KIKNGQQQIKFYFRC

-135 EANVA
+135 EA
-140 LMQKKSTQYSV
+140 KIIEKPSTQYSV
-151 DTIEAFINRV
+151 DVIEAFIDRV
-161 NNNDVVI
+161 NNNDVRI

-180 SGDYVHMVNKKN
+180 SYDWVHMVNKSN
-192 FVDTKSANA
+192 FIDTKDANA

-214 HATGHNKRLN
+214 HATGHQKRLN
-224 RFEDT
+224 RFENT

-259 NLDVESTVREDHI
+259 NLSVESTVREDHI

-297 ASKAFTYY
+297 AAAAFKYY
-305 HPAIK
+305 HQSQQ

>member
-12 LSKLVENVAT
+12 LNKLVENVAA

-46 GDTYSGVNFLSL
+46 GEAYSGVNFLSL

-67 KHNQWLTFKQL
+67 KNNQWLTFKQL
-78 KTLGGDIKNN
+78 KTLGGELINN
-88 SWNYIYKFGRI
+88 SWNYIYKFGTTPVKDE
-99 NVVDDNKKPVVD
+99 NGKP
-111 SKGKQKSRNYFRC
+111 KIKNGQQQIKFYFRC

-129 IENTTL
+129 IANTSL
-135 EANVA
+135 EAKTIE
-140 LMQKKSTQYSV
+140 KKSTQYSV
-151 DTIEAFINRV
+151 DEIEAFIDRV
-161 NNNDVVI
+161 NNNDVRI

-180 SGDYVHMVNKKN
+180 SYDWVHMVNKNN
-192 FVDTKSANA
+192 FIDTKDANA

-214 HATGHNKRLN
+214 HATGHQKRLN
-224 RFEDT
+224 RFENT

-259 NLDVESTVREDHI
+259 NLSVESTVREDHI

-297 ASKAFTYY
+297 AAAAFKYY
-305 HPAIK
+305 HQSQQ

>member
-12 LSKLVENVAT
+12 LNKLVENVAS

-37 AGSPFNYST
+37 AGSPINYST
-46 GDTYSGVNFLSL
+46 GEAYSGVNFLSL
-58 NFAMIDKGY
+58 NFAMVNKGY

-78 KTLGGDIKNN
+78 KTLGGELINN
-88 SWNYIYKFGRI
+88 SWNYIYKFGTTPVKDE
-99 NVVDDNKKPVVD
+99 NGKP
-111 SKGKQKSRNYFRC
+111 KIKNGQQQIKFYFRC

-129 IENTTL
+129 IANTSL
-135 EANVA
+135 EAKTIE
-140 LMQKKSTQYSV
+140 KKSTQYSV
-151 DTIEAFINRV
+151 DEIEAFIDRV
-161 NNNDVVI
+161 NNNDVRI

-180 SGDYVHMVNKKN
+180 SYDWVHMVNKNN
-192 FVDTKSANA
+192 FIDTKDANA

-214 HATGHNKRLN
+214 HATGHQKRLN
-224 RFEDT
+224 RFENT

-259 NLDVESTVREDHI
+259 NLSVESTVREDHI

-297 ASKAFTYY
+297 AAAAFKYY
-305 HPAIK
+305 HQSQQ

>member
-1 MEKKMNVTETE
+1 MNVTETE
-12 LSKLVENVAT
+12 LNKLVENVAA

-37 AGSPFNYST
+37 AGSPINYST
-46 GDTYSGVNFLSL
+46 GEAYSGVNFLSL
-58 NFAMIDKGY
+58 NFAMVNKGY

-78 KTLGGDIKNN
+78 KTLGGELINN
-88 SWNYIYKFGRI
+88 SWNYIYKFGTTPVKDE
-99 NVVDDNKKPVVD
+99 NGKP
-111 SKGKQKSRNYFRC
+111 KIKNGQQQIKFYFRC

-129 IENTTL
+129 IANTSL
-135 EANVA
+135 EAKTIE
-140 LMQKKSTQYSV
+140 KKSTQYSV
-151 DTIEAFINRV
+151 DEIEAFIDRV
-161 NNNDVVI
+161 NNNDVRI

-180 SGDYVHMVNKKN
+180 SYDWVHMVNKNN
-192 FVDTKSANA
+192 FIDTKDANA

-214 HATGHNKRLN
+214 HATGHQKRLN
-224 RFEDT
+224 RFENT

-259 NLDVESTVREDHI
+259 NLSVESTVREDHI

-297 ASKAFTYY
+297 AAAAFKYY
-305 HPAIK
+305 HQSQQ

>member
-12 LSKLVENVAT
+12 LKKLVENVAA

-37 AGSPFNYST
+37 AGSPINYLT
-46 GDTYSGVNFLSL
+46 GEAYSGVNFLSL
-58 NFAMIDKGY
+58 NFAMVNKGY
-67 KHNQWLTFKQL
+67 KNNQWLTFKQL
-78 KTLGGDIKNN
+78 KSLGGDIKNN
-88 SWNYIYKFGRI
+88 SWNYIYKFGST
-99 NVVDDNKKPVVD
+99 VVKDENGKPKITT
-111 SKGKQKSRNYFRC
+111 KGQQQIKFYFRC

-135 EANVA
+135 EAKKIE
-140 LMQKKSTQYSV
+140 KKSTQYS
-151 DTIEAFINRV
+151 IEKIENFISRV
-161 NNNDVVI
+161 RSDVKI
-168 KTDSTNGCYYSP
+168 KTDSINGCYYSP
-180 SGDYVHMVNKKN
+180 SGDFVHMVNRDN
-192 FVDTKSANA
+192 FIDVQGVNA

-214 HATGHNKRLN
+214 HATGHQKRLN
-224 RFEDT
+224 RFENS
-229 KSMKFLEGKSHY
+229 KSMKFLEGKQHY

-259 NLDVESTVREDHI
+259 NLSVESTNREDHI

-280 ALRSEDGT
+280 AFRSEDGV

-297 ASKAFTYY
+297 ASQAFAYY
-305 HPAIK
+305 HQPTPPV